1 MLNTFIERPVLST
14 IISLTIV
21 ILGILGLQGLP
32 VTQYPEIAPP
42 TISVTTAYPGASA
55 QTILESVIIPIEEE
69 INGVE
74 GMDYITS
81 TASNNGTASIT
92 VYFNQGVDPDIAAV
106 NVQNRVS
113 RANSL
118 LPSEVLQNGVIT
130 QKQQVSALM
139 FFGLYSENENYDA
152 TFISNYLNINI
163 VPKLLRING
172 VGEVSPFGDKN
183 YSIRIW
189 IKPEKL
195 KTYNLVPTDI
205 VAALNEQSLEAAPGA
220 LGQNSGGAFEYVI
233 QYEGR
238 FKDVEKY
245 GDIVVK
251 ALDNNRL
258 LKLKDVAEIELD
270 AYSYNTVSV
279 FGDYPS
285 VNAGIYQTPGSNAQ
299 AIIQEIEE
307 EFKVMEQEFPEGI
320 KYTINY
326 NVNNFLE
333 QSISGVLT
341 TLIEAFFL
349 VFLVVFIFL
358 QNWRTTLIPAIS
370 VPVSIIGTFF
380 FLQIFG
386 YSINLLTLFALV
398 LAIGIVVDDAI
409 VVVEAIQAKLEKG
422 EQNVLKATK
431 DAMSEIAGAIISITL
446 VMCAVFIP
454 VTFLSGPTGVFYQQ
468 FGITLI
474 VAIMISA
481 INALSLSPALAAV
494 FLKPEK
500 EEKEDSERKEGII
513 TKAKNRFNRGFA
525 KLTKW
530 YGDAIAYTWKQ
541 KWIIPLAFVG
551 ICGVLYYYNTS
562 LATGFVPTED
572 RSILFANIELPPGAS
587 LARTAKVGQEFENLA
602 SKISGVKSVSVINGQ
617 NFFSGAGSPYA
628 LSFIVLDEW
637 GERESDSLSI
647 ESISGQLF
655 EVAAQIPDAQMVFFQ
670 PPQIPGYGNSDG
682 FVVNLLNSNDASFIE
697 QDKVAKEFSGKLSE
711 RPEIMFAQ
719 SSFNTSFPQYT
730 MKLNTDKIKL
740 SGIKVSDVLATMQ
753 GYVGGIYVNN
763 FSRFGK
769 QYRVFL
775 QALPEDREDADDIN
789 ELYIKNIDGQMAP
802 ISEFV
807 TLKRTYGPQFVNR
820 FNLFNSVTI
829 NGSTSTGFSTG
840 EAIRV
845 IQEVAEGLDN
855 GYTIDFSGLTRT
867 EVDASGELITIFGLS
882 LLFVF
887 FFLAAQYESYLVPFA
902 VILSLPGGIAGA
914 YFFTAL
920 FGLQSNI
927 YFQIALVMLIGLLAK
942 NAILIVEFAIQRRKN
957 GESIIDSAIEG
968 AEVRLRPILMT
979 SLAFG
984 AGMIPLVI
992 ASGVGARGDNS
1003 IGTGAAGGIIIG
1015 TFIGIFLIPFL
1026 YIIFQTLQEKISGI
1040 PKNEKDESGG
1050 TNFTKRVSNES

>member
-14 IISLTIV
+14 VISVIIV
-21 ILGILGLQGLP
+21 ILGVLGLQSLP

-81 TASNNGTASIT
+81 TASNNGTATIT
-92 VYFNQGVDPDIAAV
+92 VYFDQGVDPDIAAV
-106 NVQNRVS
+106 NVQNRVA

-118 LPSEVLQNGVIT
+118 LPAEVLQNGVIT

-139 FFGLYSENENYDA
+139 YFGLYSESDEYDA

-172 VGEVSPFGDKN
+172 VGEVTPFGDKN

-195 KTYNLVPTDI
+195 KAYNLVPADV

-238 FKDVEKY
+238 FKDAEKY
-245 GDIVVK
+245 GDIVIK
-251 ALDNNRL
+251 ALDDNRL
-258 LKLKDVAEIELD
+258 LKLKDVAEVELD
-270 AYSYNTVSV
+270 AYSYNTLSIY
-279 FGDYPS
+279 GDYPS
-285 VNAGIYQTPGSNAQ
+285 VNAGIFQTPSSNAQ
-299 AIIQEIEE
+299 AIIQEIQENFDE
-307 EFKVMEQEFPEGI
+307 MEKDFPEGL

-326 NVNNFLE
+326 NINDFLE
-333 QSISGVLT
+333 ESISGVVS
-341 TLIEAFFL
+341 TLIEAFLL

-358 QNWRTTLIPAIS
+358 QNWRTTLIPAIA
-370 VPVSIIGTFF
+370 VPVSIVGTFF
-380 FLQIFG
+380 FLLIFG

-409 VVVEAIQAKLEKG
+409 VVVEAIQAKLEEG
-422 EQNVLKATK
+422 EKDVLKATK
-431 DAMSEIAGAIISITL
+431 DAMSEIAGALISTTL

-454 VTFLSGPTGVFYQQ
+454 VTFLTGPTGVFYQQ

-474 VAIMISA
+474 VAIIISS
-481 INALSLSPALAAV
+481 INALSLSPALSAV

-500 EEKEDSERKEGII
+500 EEKESSDKNKNFL
-513 TKAKNRFNRGFA
+513 TKAKEGFNNGFD
-525 KLTKW
+525 KLTKR
-530 YGDAIAYTWKQ
+530 YGNAIGYTWKR
-541 KWIIPLAFVG
+541 KWIIPLVLVG
-551 ICGVLYYYNTS
+551 ACAILYYYNS
-562 LATGFVPTED
+562 ALATGFVPTED

-587 LARTAKVGQEFENLA
+587 LARTAKATEEFENLA
-602 SKISGVKSVSVINGQ
+602 SQIPGVKSVSVINGQ

-628 LSFIVLDEW
+628 LSFIVLDGW
-637 GERESDSLSI
+637 GEREADSLSI
-647 ESISGQLF
+647 ESINGQLF
-655 EVAAQIPDAQMVFFQ
+655 GVAARIPDAQMVFFQ
-670 PPQIPGYGNSDG
+670 PPQIPGFGNSDG
-682 FVVNLLNSNDASFIE
+682 FVVNLLNDSDASFID
-697 QDKVAKEFSGKLSE
+697 QDRVAKEFSGKLSQ
-711 RPEIMFAQ
+711 RPEILFAQ

-730 MKLNTDKIKL
+730 MTLNTDRIKL
-740 SGIKVSDVLATMQ
+740 AGINVSDVLGTMQ

-775 QALPEDREDADDIN
+775 QALPEDRKDVADIN
-789 ELYIKNIDGQMAP
+789 ELYIKNANGQMAP
-802 ISEFV
+802 MGEFV
-807 TLKRTYGPQFVNR
+807 TLERTYGPQFVNR

-829 NGSTSTGFSTG
+829 NGSTGPGFSTG
-840 EAIRV
+840 EAITA
-845 IQEVAEGLDN
+845 IQEVAEDLEN
-855 GYTIDFSGLTRT
+855 GYSIDFSGLTRT
-867 EVDASGELITIFGLS
+867 EVESSGELITIFGLS

-887 FFLAAQYESYLVPFA
+887 LFLAAQYESYLIPFA

-914 YFFTAL
+914 YFFTAI

-957 GESIIDSAIEG
+957 GASIIDSAIEG

-992 ASGVGARGDNS
+992 ASGVGSRGDNS
-1003 IGTGAAGGIIIG
+1003 IGTGAAGGVIIG
-1015 TFIGIFLIPFL
+1015 TLIGLFLIPFL
-1026 YIIFQTLQEKISGI
+1026 YVVFQTLQEKISGA
-1040 PKNEKDESGG
+1040 PAQKDQ
-1050 TNFTKRVSNES
+1050 SNQNTISDENDK

>member
-14 IISLTIV
+14 VISLIIV
-21 ILGILGLQGLP
+21 ILGVLGLQSLP

-42 TISVTTAYPGASA
+42 TISVTTSYPGASA
-55 QTILESVIIPIEEE
+55 ETILESVIIPIEEE
-69 INGVE
+69 VNGVE

-106 NVQNRVS
+106 NVQNRVA

-118 LPSEVLQNGVIT
+118 LPAEVLQNGVIT
-130 QKQQVSALM
+130 QKQQVSALIY
-139 FFGLYSENENYDA
+139 FGLYSENEDYDA
-152 TFISNYLNINI
+152 TYISNYLNINI
-163 VPKLLRING
+163 VPELLRIDG

-195 KTYNLVPTDI
+195 RAYNLVPADV
-205 VAALNEQSLEAAPGA
+205 VAALNEQSIEAAPGA

-238 FKDVEKY
+238 FKDAEKY
-245 GDIVVK
+245 DDIVIK

-258 LKLKDVAEIELD
+258 LKLKDVAEVELD

-285 VNAGIYQTPGSNAQ
+285 VNAGIFQTPGSNAQ
-299 AIIQEIEE
+299 AIIQEIQGKFDE
-307 EFKVMEQEFPEGI
+307 MEKEFPKGL
-320 KYTINY
+320 KLTINY
-326 NVNNFLE
+326 NINNFLE
-333 QSISGVLT
+333 ESISGVVS
-341 TLIEAFFL
+341 TLIEAFLL

-358 QNWRTTLIPAIS
+358 QNWRTTLIPAIA
-370 VPVSIIGTFF
+370 VPVSIVGTFF
-380 FLQIFG
+380 FLLIFG

-409 VVVEAIQAKLEKG
+409 VVVEAIQAKLEEG
-422 EQNVLKATK
+422 EKDVLKATK

-446 VMCAVFIP
+446 VMCAVFVP

-474 VAIMISA
+474 VAIIISA
-481 INALSLSPALAAV
+481 INALSLSPALSAL
-494 FLKPEK
+494 FLKPEEEETSDKK
-500 EEKEDSERKEGII
+500 ENFL
-513 TKAKNRFNRGFA
+513 TKAKNRFNQGFD
-525 KLTKW
+525 KLTKK
-530 YGDAIAYTWKQ
+530 YGNTIDYTWKH
-541 KWIIPLAFVG
+541 KWIVPLALVG
-551 ICGVLYYYNTS
+551 AVAVLYYYNTS

-587 LARTAKVGQEFENLA
+587 LARTAKATEKFENLA
-602 SKISGVKSVSVINGQ
+602 AQIHGVKSVSVINGQ

-628 LSFIVLDEW
+628 LSFIVLDGW
-637 GERESDSLSI
+637 DEREADSLAI
-647 ESISGQLF
+647 ESITGQLF
-655 EVAAQIPDAQMVFFQ
+655 GVAAQVADAQMVFFQ
-670 PPQIPGYGNSDG
+670 PPQIPGFGNSDG
-682 FVVNLLNSNDASFIE
+682 FVVNLLNDSEASFIE
-697 QDKVAKEFSGKLSE
+697 QDRVAKEFSGALTQ
-711 RPEIMFAQ
+711 RPEIAFAQ

-730 MKLNTDKIKL
+730 MTLNTDRIKL
-740 SGIKVSDVLATMQ
+740 SGIAISDVLATMQ

-775 QALPEDREDADDIN
+775 QSLPEDREDVADIN
-789 ELYIKNIDGQMAP
+789 ELYIKNANDKMAP
-802 ISEFV
+802 IGEFV
-807 TLKRTYGPQFVNR
+807 TLERTYGPQFVNR

-829 NGSTSTGFSTG
+829 NGSTGPGYSTG
-840 EAIRV
+840 EAISA
-845 IQEVAEGLDN
+845 IQEVAENLEQ
-855 GYTIDFSGLTRT
+855 GYSIDFSGLTRT

-887 FFLAAQYESYLVPFA
+887 LFLAAQYESYLIPFA

-914 YFFTAL
+914 YFFTAI

-957 GESIIDSAIEG
+957 GASIVDSAISG

-992 ASGVGARGDNS
+992 ASGVGSRGDNS

-1026 YIIFQTLQEKISGI
+1026 YIVFQSLQEKISGKPIASEETDKKSI
-1040 PKNEKDESGG
+1040 PNEA
-1050 TNFTKRVSNES
+1050 

>member
-14 IISLTIV
+14 VISMIIV
-21 ILGILGLQGLP
+21 ILGILGLQSLP

-42 TISVTTAYPGASA
+42 TISITTAYPGASA

-81 TASNNGTASIT
+81 TASNNGTATIT

-118 LPSEVLQNGVIT
+118 LPAEVLQNGVIT

-139 FFGLYSENENYDA
+139 YFGLYSENEAYDA
-152 TFISNYLNINI
+152 TYISNYLNINI
-163 VPKLLRING
+163 VPKLLRIDG

-189 IKPEKL
+189 IQPEKL
-195 KTYNLVPTDI
+195 KSYNLVPSDI
-205 VAALNEQSLEAAPGA
+205 VAALNDQSLEAAPGA

-238 FKDVEKY
+238 FKDAEKY
-245 GDIVVK
+245 GEIVVK

-258 LKLKDVAEIELD
+258 LKLKDVAKVELD
-270 AYSYNTVSV
+270 AYSYNTVSLY
-279 FGDYPS
+279 GDYPS
-285 VNAGIYQTPGSNAQ
+285 VNAGIFQTPGSNAQ
-299 AIIQEIEE
+299 AIIEEIDA
-307 EFKVMEQEFPEGI
+307 EFKAMEKEFPKGI

-326 NVNNFLE
+326 NINDFLE
-333 QSISGVLT
+333 ESISGVVS
-341 TLIEAFFL
+341 TLIEAFLL

-358 QNWRTTLIPAIS
+358 QNWRTTLIPAIA

-380 FLQIFG
+380 FLSIFG

-409 VVVEAIQAKLEKG
+409 VVVEAIQAKIEEGEK
-422 EQNVLKATK
+422 NVLKATK

-446 VMCAVFIP
+446 VMCAVFVP

-474 VAIMISA
+474 VSIIISA
-481 INALSLSPALAAV
+481 VNALSLSPALSAL
-494 FLKPEK
+494 FLKPE
-500 EEKEDSERKEGII
+500 SETDESRDGKKNFL
-513 TKAKNRFNRGFA
+513 TKAKDSFNRGFDR
-525 KLTKW
+525 LTKW
-530 YGDAIAYTWKQ
+530 YGGAIGYTWRN
-541 KWIIPLAFVG
+541 KWIIPSVFVG
-551 ICGVLYYYNTS
+551 ACAVLYYFNSS

-587 LARTAKVGQEFENLA
+587 LARTTKVGKDFENLA
-602 SKISGVKSVSVINGQ
+602 SKIPGVKSVSVINGQ

-628 LSFIVLDEW
+628 LSFVVLDGW
-637 GERESDSLSI
+637 AEREADSLSI

-655 EVAAQIPDAQMVFFQ
+655 GVAAQIPDAQMVFFQ
-670 PPQIPGYGNSDG
+670 PPQIPGFGNSDG
-682 FVVNLLNSNDASFIE
+682 FVVNLLNSSDASFIE
-697 QDKVAKEFSGKLSE
+697 QDRVAKEFSGKLSQ
-711 RPEIMFAQ
+711 RPEVLFAQ
-719 SSFNTSFPQYT
+719 SSFNTSFPQYKMT
-730 MKLNTDKIKL
+730 LNTDKIKL
-740 SGIKVSDVLATMQ
+740 SGIGIGEVLATMQ

-775 QALPEDREDADDIN
+775 QALPEDREDVADIN
-789 ELYIKNIDGQMAP
+789 ELYIKNSSGQMAP
-802 ISEFV
+802 IGEFV
-807 TLKRTYGPQFVNR
+807 TLERTYGPQFVNR

-829 NGSTSTGFSTG
+829 NGSTAPGFSTG
-840 EAIRV
+840 EAITA
-845 IQEVAEGLDN
+845 IQDAAKDLEN
-855 GYTIDFSGLTRT
+855 GYSIDFSGLTRT
-867 EVDASGELITIFGLS
+867 EVDASGELVTIFGLS

-887 FFLAAQYESYLVPFA
+887 FFLSAQYESYLIPFA

-914 YFFTAL
+914 YFFTAI

-942 NAILIVEFAIQRRKN
+942 NAILIVEFAIQRRKS
-957 GESIIDSAIEG
+957 GESIIDSAIDG

-1015 TFIGIFLIPFL
+1015 TLIGIFLIPFL
-1026 YIIFQTLQEKISGI
+1026 YVVFQSLQERISGAPVSEKSDNKI
-1040 PKNEKDESGG
+1040 NNDKNEE
-1050 TNFTKRVSNES
+1050 

>member
-14 IISLTIV
+14 VISIIIV
-21 ILGILGLQGLP
+21 ILGILGLQILP
-32 VTQYPEIAPP
+32 ITQYPEIAPP

-92 VYFNQGVDPDIAAV
+92 VYFDQGVDPDIAAV
-106 NVQNRVS
+106 NVQNRVA

-118 LPSEVLQNGVIT
+118 LPAEVLQNGVIT
-130 QKQQVSALM
+130 QKQQVSALIY
-139 FFGLYSENENYDA
+139 FGLYSENDDYDA
-152 TFISNYLNINI
+152 TYISNYLNINI
-163 VPKLLRING
+163 VPELLRING

-195 KTYNLVPTDI
+195 RTYNLVPADI

-233 QYEGR
+233 QYGGR
-238 FKDVEKY
+238 FKDPEKY
-245 GDIVVK
+245 GDIVIK

-285 VNAGIYQTPGSNAQ
+285 VNAGIFQTPGSNAQ
-299 AIIQEIEE
+299 AIIQEIQEKFDE
-307 EFKVMEQEFPEGI
+307 MEKDFPEGI
-320 KYTINY
+320 NLTINY
-326 NVNNFLE
+326 NINNFLE
-333 QSISGVLT
+333 ESISGVVS
-341 TLIEAFFL
+341 TLIEAFLL

-358 QNWRTTLIPAIS
+358 QNWRTTLIPAIA

-380 FLQIFG
+380 FLLIFG

-409 VVVEAIQAKLEKG
+409 VVVEAIQAKIEEG
-422 EQNVLKATK
+422 EQNVLKATR

-446 VMCAVFIP
+446 VMCAVFVP

-474 VAIMISA
+474 VAIIISA
-481 INALSLSPALAAV
+481 INALSLSPALAAL

-500 EEKEDSERKEGII
+500 EQDEEEDSDKKKNILTR
-513 TKAKNRFNRGFA
+513 AKNSFNNGFD
-525 KLTKW
+525 KLTKK
-530 YGDAIAYTWKQ
+530 YGNSIAYTWKQ
-541 KWIIPLAFVG
+541 KWVIPLVFIGACA
-551 ICGVLYYYNTS
+551 ILYYYNSS

-587 LARTAKVGQEFENLA
+587 LARTAKATQEFENLA
-602 SKISGVKSVSVINGQ
+602 KQIPGVKSVSVINGQ

-628 LSFIVLDEW
+628 LSFIVLDDWE
-637 GERESDSLSI
+637 ERETDALAI
-647 ESISGQLF
+647 ESITGQLF
-655 EVAAQIPDAQMVFFQ
+655 GVAAQIPDAQMVFFQ
-670 PPQIPGYGNSDG
+670 PPQIPGFGNSDG
-682 FVVNLLNSNDASFIE
+682 FVINLLNDSEASFIE
-697 QDKVAKEFSGKLSE
+697 QDRVAKEFSGKLSQ
-711 RPEIMFAQ
+711 RPEIAFAQ
-719 SSFNTSFPQYT
+719 SSFNTTFPQYT
-730 MKLNTDKIKL
+730 MTLNTDRIKL
-740 SGIKVSDVLATMQ
+740 AGINVSDVLGTMQ
-753 GYVGGIYVNN
+753 GYVGGIYVND

-775 QALPEDREDADDIN
+775 QALPEDREDIADIN
-789 ELYIKNIDGQMAP
+789 ELYIKNANGQMAP
-802 ISEFV
+802 IGEFV
-807 TLKRTYGPQFVNR
+807 TLERTYGPQFVNR

-829 NGSTSTGFSTG
+829 NGSTGAGYSTG
-840 EAIRV
+840 EAITA
-845 IQEVAEGLDN
+845 IQEVAEDLEN
-855 GYTIDFSGLTRT
+855 GYSIDFSGLTRT
-867 EVDASGELITIFGLS
+867 ELDSSGELITIFGLS

-887 FFLAAQYESYLVPFA
+887 LFLAAQYESYLIPFS

-914 YFFTAL
+914 YFFTAI

-957 GESIIDSAIEG
+957 GASIVDSAIEG

-992 ASGVGARGDNS
+992 ASGVGSRGDNS

-1015 TFIGIFLIPFL
+1015 TLIGLFLIPFL
-1026 YIIFQTLQEKISGI
+1026 YIVFQSLQEKISGAPSSSNQEEQHKI
-1040 PKNEKDESGG
+1040 TDKNEA
-1050 TNFTKRVSNES
+1050 